1 MNVNLKTLDGITA
14 VREDVLGKMLAG
26 EMAETKAV
34 AAEKILRGAQA
45 MQGDLRVKFLGMI
58 IGNKKFDAFA
68 ADLAQSITQF
78 VNGPA
83 ALTAGR

>member
-1 MNVNLKTLDGITA
+1 MSVNLKTLDGITA

-26 EMAETKAV
+26 EIAEGKAV
-34 AAEKILRGAQA
+34 AAEKILRGAQSV
-45 MQGDLRVKFLGMI
+45 QGDLRVKFLGMI

-68 ADLAQSITQF
+68 ADAAAAISSF

-83 ALTAGR
+83 ALPERT